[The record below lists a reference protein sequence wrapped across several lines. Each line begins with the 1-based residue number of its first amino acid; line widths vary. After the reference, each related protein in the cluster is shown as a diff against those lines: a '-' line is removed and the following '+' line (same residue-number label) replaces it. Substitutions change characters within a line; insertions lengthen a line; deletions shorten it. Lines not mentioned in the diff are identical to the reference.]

1 MQHCFWD
8 FTVPNRIILHSNPSW
23 KGVAWFRFLMYESNY
38 KKVKSIIFYRLQ
50 NIIRKKSFSCHF
62 CIDDMLHIIIMITI
76 DLISKKLFPLET
88 LKFGWRNIDMQF
100 KCFLRKSSVD
110 LRVLFYLKS
119 EFYEKT
125 CFLSKG
131 ICYNSFF

>member
-50 NIIRKKSFSCHF
+50 NIIRKKFFSCHF

-88 LKFGWRNIDMQF
+88 LKFGRWNINMQF
-100 KCFLRKSSVD
+100 KCFLWKYFCWFNIWKVN
-110 LRVLFYLKS
+110 FMK
-119 EFYEKT
+119 KHI
-125 CFLSKG
+125 FLSKG
-131 ICYNSFF
+131 ICDN